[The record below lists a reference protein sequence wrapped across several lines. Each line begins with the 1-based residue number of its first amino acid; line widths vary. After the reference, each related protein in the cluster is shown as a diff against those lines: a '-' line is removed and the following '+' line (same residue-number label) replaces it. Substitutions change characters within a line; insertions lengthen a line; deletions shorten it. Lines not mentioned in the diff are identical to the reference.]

1 MESTERII
9 TSIPSNT
16 IVSLVCPK
24 GIEASLLSLNST
36 IVGLN
41 IYGIKSLMGILLNN
55 LFIKAEKK
63 NIEEKLW

>member
-1 MESTERII
+1 M
-9 TSIPSNT
+9 
-16 IVSLVCPK
+16 CPK

-41 IYGIKSLMGILLNN
+41 MFGIKQMMGV
-55 LFIKAEKK
+55 FINHYFVKAQNE